1 MTSHLLL
8 LLFFAACVGVVMAV
22 LQKDDGQGQIRLALY
37 IAGGFVGAAL
47 VLGWLMYPLPL

>member
-8 LLFFAACVGVVMAV
+8 LVFFAVCVASVMAV
-22 LQKDDGQGQIRLALY
+22 LQKDHRADQVRLGLY
-37 IAGGFVGAAL
+37 IAGGFLGTAL